1 MTTKMKKR
9 LILAVAAVFLAAA
22 ASAQTPE
29 YRRALDLY
37 GHGMYAE
44 AVQLLDRIPGSE
56 AEGYAALCAIELQSP
71 GFEKRVEAF
80 LDRWPESPLVPQ
92 VNFRWAQ
99 DLFDRGAYE
108 QAFYR
113 FNCVA
118 QDELMKDQVPE
129 YAYKKGYSAFGSGD
143 LTLARTI
150 LERMQSL
157 PASDYTA
164 PSQYS
169 LGYVCY
175 SQGDFREAADWFA
188 KSASDP
194 RFTQL
199 ANYYILEC
207 RFNEKDYDYVV
218 KFGEEIFNKIP
229 EDRQAHFARIMSE
242 AYLVLGDK
250 EKARS
255 YYQKNLEEK
264 TVRNRSDY
272 FYAGSVLYAVEDWQG
287 AVDNFGQMPERTD
300 SLGQIANYQMGYSYI
315 QLKNKVAALTAFKD
329 AAALDHNRDIQEDA
343 YFNYAKLAFDLNNDV
358 SAFNDYLKR
367 YDALSKGDQIYS
379 YMAMAALANH
389 DYEAAVAAYDNID
402 ELDPRMQSNYMKA
415 YFLRANQLIE
425 NGAWRDAVPHLKA
438 AAYYSPRQDPFNQLS
453 RYWIAES
460 YYRDGKYADARTVLM
475 DLYNLSALDGKK
487 EGDLIPYNIAYT
499 FFKEEDYP
507 AALKWFN
514 NYLGGRHDSNGS
526 DAETRIGDCYF
537 FQKDYTTAIAAFERK
552 LAEYPDVDDI
562 YPYFRAGVACGLVR
576 DFPRKVRFLER
587 VKNASPSAPYY
598 SEALYE
604 LGRAY
609 VSVGEPEDAVRAFRT
624 LRSSTDDP
632 DYATKALLELG
643 MIARNG
649 GDDAKALDYYK
660 QVATE
665 GGEYADDALLAIESI
680 YRTRQEPDA
689 YLAFVNSLGDKASRT
704 DAQKEDVYFSTAEE
718 IFLGGNYAK
727 AESTFKSYLEKYPQG
742 ARVAE
747 AEFYLGECYRGLG
760 DKEKAAD
767 YYASALGRG
776 LDGSFLE
783 SAYLR
788 LGDLNYSMQRYA
800 KSYDSYRKLQD
811 VSQLDD
817 NKYTASVGMM
827 RSAFKAREFEDAI
840 AAAQSVRSDRR
851 SSDDVKREADYVRA
865 KSCLGMSRRAEAY
878 GLFEQLAKDPST
890 DEGAEAAYLII
901 QDRFDRAE
909 FAGIEDKVYDF
920 SAKAAGQNYWL
931 AKAFIV
937 LGDTFAE
944 NGNMTQAKATFDS
957 IKSGYT
963 PYGPEDEVLDQVEL
977 RLRKLNK

>member
-1 MTTKMKKR
+1 MKKR

-22 ASAQTPE
+22 ASAQNPG

-37 GHGMYAE
+37 GNGMYAE
-44 AVQLLDRIPGSE
+44 AAQLLDRIPGSE

-71 GFEKRVEAF
+71 GYEKRAEAF
-80 LDRWPESPLVPQ
+80 LDRWPESLLVPQ
-92 VNFRWAQ
+92 VNYRWAL
-99 DLFDRGAYE
+99 DLFDRGVYD
-108 QAFYR
+108 QALYR
-113 FNCVA
+113 FNSVV
-118 QDELMKDQVPE
+118 QDELMKDQVAE

-143 LTLARTI
+143 LALAQTV
-150 LERMQSL
+150 LERMQNL
-157 PASDYTA
+157 PPSDYTA

-175 SQGDFREAADWFA
+175 SQGNFREAADWFA
-188 KSASDP
+188 KAAQDP

-207 RFNEKDYDYVV
+207 RFNEKDYNYVV

-272 FYAGSVLYAVEDWQG
+272 FYAGSVMYAVEDWQG

-300 SLGQIANYQMGYSYI
+300 SLGQIANYQLGYSYI
-315 QLKNKVAALTAFKD
+315 QLRNKVAALEAFKD
-329 AAALDHNRDIQEDA
+329 AAALPFNKDIQEDA

-358 SAFNDYLKR
+358 SAFNDYMKR

-389 DYEAAVAAYDNID
+389 DYEAAVAAYDNIE

-415 YFLRANQLIE
+415 YFLRANQLID
-425 NGAWRDAVPHLKA
+425 NGSWRDAVPHLKA

-460 YYRDGKYADARTVLM
+460 YFRDEKYADARSTLM
-475 DLYNLSALDGKK
+475 DLYNLSALDGKR

-499 FFKEEDYP
+499 FFKEGDYT
-507 AALKWFN
+507 AALRWFN
-514 NYLGGRHDSNGS
+514 NYLDGRHDAFGS

-552 LAEYPDVDDI
+552 LADYPDADDI
-562 YPYFRAGVACGLVR
+562 YPYFRAGVACGLVN

-587 VKNASPSAPYY
+587 VKQASPSAPYY
-598 SEALYE
+598 SEAMYE

-609 VSVGEPEDAVRAFRT
+609 VSVGENEDAIRTFRT
-624 LRSSTDDP
+624 LRSATDDP
-632 DYATKALLELG
+632 SYATKALLELG
-643 MIARNG
+643 MIARNA
-649 GDDAKALDYYK
+649 GDDAKALGYYK
-660 QVATE
+660 QVAE
-665 GGEYADDALLAIESI
+665 QGGDYADDALLAIESI

-689 YLAFVNSLGDKASRT
+689 YIAFVNSLGDKASRT
-704 DAQKEDVYFSTAEE
+704 EAQKEDVYFSTAEE

-727 AESTFKSYLEKYPQG
+727 AETTFRSYLEKYPEG

-747 AEFYLGECYRGLG
+747 AEFYLAECYRGLD

-767 YYASALGRG
+767 YYASALNRG
-776 LDGSFLE
+776 LEGSFLE
-783 SAYLR
+783 SAYMR
-788 LGDLNYSMQRYA
+788 LGDISYSMQRYPKA
-800 KSYDSYRKLQD
+800 FASYQKLLEI
-811 VSQLDD
+811 SQLDD
-817 NKYTASVGMM
+817 NKYAASVGMM
-827 RSAFKAREFEDAI
+827 RSAFKAREFEDAL
-840 AAAQSVRSDRR
+840 ASAQAVRSDRR
-851 SSDDVKREADYVRA
+851 SSDAVRREADYVRA

-878 GLFEQLAKDPST
+878 GIFEQLAKDPST

-909 FAGIEDKVYDF
+909 FAGIQDRVYDF
-920 SAKAAGQNYWL
+920 SAKASGQNYWL

-944 NGNMTQAKATFDS
+944 NGNMAQAKATFQS

-963 PYGPEDEVLDQVEL
+963 PYGPGDEVLDQVEL
-977 RLRKLNK
+977 RLRKL

>member
-1 MTTKMKKR
+1 MKKR

-22 ASAQTPE
+22 ASAQNPG

-44 AVQLLDRIPGSE
+44 AAQLLDRIPGSE

-71 GFEKRVEAF
+71 GYEKRAEAF
-80 LDRWPESPLVPQ
+80 LDRWPESLLVPQ
-92 VNFRWAQ
+92 VNYRWAL
-99 DLFDRGAYE
+99 DLFDRGVYD
-108 QAFYR
+108 QALYR
-113 FNCVA
+113 FNSVV
-118 QDELMKDQVPE
+118 QDELMKDQVAE

-143 LTLARTI
+143 LALAQTV
-150 LERMQSL
+150 LERMQNL
-157 PASDYTA
+157 PPSDYTA

-175 SQGDFREAADWFA
+175 SQGNFREAADWFA
-188 KSASDP
+188 KAAQDP

-207 RFNEKDYDYVV
+207 RFNEKDYNYVV

-272 FYAGSVLYAVEDWQG
+272 FYAGSVMYAVEDWQG

-300 SLGQIANYQMGYSYI
+300 SLGQIANYQLGYSYI
-315 QLKNKVAALTAFKD
+315 QLRNKVAALEAFKD
-329 AAALDHNRDIQEDA
+329 AAALPFNKDIQEDA

-358 SAFNDYLKR
+358 SAFNDYMKR
-367 YDALSKGDQIYS
+367 YDALAKGDQIYS

-402 ELDPRMQSNYMKA
+402 ELDPRMRSNYMKA

-425 NGAWRDAVPHLKA
+425 NGSWRDAVPHLKA
-438 AAYYSPRQDPFNQLS
+438 AAYYSSRQDPFNQLS
-453 RYWIAES
+453 RYWVAES
-460 YYRDGKYADARTVLM
+460 YFRDGKYADARTVLM
-475 DLYNLSALDGKK
+475 DLYNLSALDGKQ

-514 NYLGGRHDSNGS
+514 NYLNGRHDAAGS

-552 LAEYPDVDDI
+552 LADYPDADDI
-562 YPYFRAGVACGLVR
+562 YPYFRAGVASGLVR
-576 DFPRKVRFLER
+576 DFPRKVQFLER
-587 VKNASPSAPYY
+587 VKKASPSAPYY
-598 SEALYE
+598 SEAMYE

-609 VSVGEPEDAVRAFRT
+609 VSVGEPEDAVRTFRT

-632 DYATKALLELG
+632 AYATRALLELG

-649 GDDAKALDYYK
+649 GDDTKALEYYK

-665 GGEYADDALLAIESI
+665 GGEFADDALLAIESI

-689 YLAFVNSLGDKASRT
+689 YIAFVNSLGDKASRT
-704 DAQKEDVYFSTAEE
+704 EAQKEDVYFSTAEE

-727 AESTFKSYLEKYPQG
+727 AETTFRSYLEKYPEG

-747 AEFYLGECYRGLG
+747 AEFYLAECYRGLD

-767 YYASALGRG
+767 YYASALNRG
-776 LDGSFLE
+776 LEGSFLE
-783 SAYLR
+783 SAYMR
-788 LGDLNYSMQRYA
+788 LGDISYSMQRYPKA
-800 KSYDSYRKLQD
+800 FASYQKLLEI
-811 VSQLDD
+811 SQLDD
-817 NKYTASVGMM
+817 NKYAASVGMM
-827 RSAFKAREFEDAI
+827 RSAFKAREFEDAL
-840 AAAQSVRSDRR
+840 ASAQAVRSDRR
-851 SSDDVKREADYVRA
+851 SSDAVRREADYVRA

-878 GLFEQLAKDPST
+878 GIFEQLAKDPST

-909 FAGIEDKVYDF
+909 FAGIQDRVYDF
-920 SAKAAGQNYWL
+920 SAKASGQNYWL

-944 NGNMTQAKATFDS
+944 NGNMAQAKATFDS

>member
-1 MTTKMKKR
+1 MKKR
-9 LILAVAAVFLAAA
+9 LILALAAVLTVAA

-29 YRRALDLY
+29 YSRALELY

-44 AVQLLDRIPGSE
+44 AAQLLDRIPGSE
-56 AEGYAALCAIELQSP
+56 AEGYAALCALELQTP
-71 GFEKRVEAF
+71 GYEKKAEAF

-99 DLFDRGAYE
+99 DLFDRGDYE
-108 QAFYR
+108 GASYR
-113 FNCVA
+113 FSCVG
-118 QDELMKDQVPE
+118 QDELNPSQVPE
-129 YAYKKGYSAFGSGD
+129 YAFKRGYSAFGAGD
-143 LTLARTI
+143 LALSRML
-150 LERMQSL
+150 LEKMQNL
-157 PASDYTA
+157 PKSDYTA
-164 PSQYS
+164 PSQYQ

-175 SQGDFREAADWFA
+175 SLGDFREAADWFA
-188 KSASDP
+188 KAAEDP

-207 RFNEKDYDYVV
+207 RFNEKDYNYVI
-218 KFGEEIFNKIP
+218 KHGEEVFNQIP
-229 EDRQAHFARIMSE
+229 EDRRPHFARIMSE
-242 AYLVLGDK
+242 SYLVLGDK

-255 YYQKNLEEK
+255 YYQKNLADNAS
-264 TVRNRSDY
+264 RNRSDY

-287 AVDNFGQMPERTD
+287 AVDNFSQMPERTD
-300 SLGQIANYQMGYSYI
+300 SLGQIANYQMGWSYI
-315 QLKNKVAALTAFKD
+315 QLRNKVAALDAFKD
-329 AAALDHNRDIQEDA
+329 AAALGWNKDIQEDA

-358 SAFNDYLKR
+358 SAFNDYMKR

-415 YFLRANQLIE
+415 YFLRAKQLID

-438 AAYYSPRQDPFNQLS
+438 AAYYSPRQDAFNQLS

-460 YYRDGKYADARTVLM
+460 YFRDGKYEDARTVLM

-487 EGDLIPYNIAYT
+487 EGDQIPYDIAYT

-514 NYLGGRHDSNGS
+514 NYLGGRHDASGA

-552 LAEYPDVDDI
+552 LADYPDANDI
-562 YPYFRAGVACGLVR
+562 YPYYRAGVACGLVR
-576 DFPRKVRFLER
+576 DFPRKVQFLER
-587 VKNASPSAPYY
+587 VKKASPGVPYY
-598 SEALYE
+598 AEAMYE

-609 VSVGEPEDAVRAFRT
+609 VSVGEPEDAVRTFKT
-624 LRSSTDDP
+624 LRSATDDP
-632 DYATKALLELG
+632 DYATRALLELG

-649 GDDAKALDYYK
+649 GDDAKALEYYK
-660 QVATE
+660 QVATQ
-665 GGEYADDALLAIESI
+665 GGDYADDALLAIESI

-689 YLAFVNSLGDKASRT
+689 YLAFVNSLGDKAART
-704 DAQKEDVYFSTAEE
+704 DEQKEEVYFGTAEE
-718 IFLGGNYAK
+718 IFLGGNYGK
-727 AESTFKSYLEKYPQG
+727 AESTFRSYLEKYPEG
-742 ARVAE
+742 AKVAQ
-747 AEFYLGECYRGLG
+747 AQFYLGECYRGLG
-760 DKEKAAD
+760 DKEKAVDA
-767 YYASALGRG
+767 YNAALDRG

-783 SAYLR
+783 TAYLR
-788 LGDLNYSMQRYA
+788 LGDLNYSLQRYPKA
-800 KSYDSYRKLQD
+800 YASYLKLKD
-811 VSQLDD
+811 AAHLDD
-817 NKYTASVGMM
+817 NKSAASVGMM
-827 RSAFKAREFEDAI
+827 RSAFKAREYEDAL
-840 AAAQSVRSDRR
+840 AAAQTVRSDRA
-851 SSDDVKREADYVRA
+851 SSENLRREADYVRA

-878 GLFEQLAKDPST
+878 GIFEQLAKDPST
-890 DEGAEAAYLII
+890 AEGAEAAYLII
-901 QDRFDRAE
+901 QDKFDRAE
-909 FAGIEDKVYDF
+909 FDGIQDKVYDF
-920 SAKAAGQNYWL
+920 SAKASGQNYWL

-944 NGNMTQAKATFDS
+944 NGNMAQAKATFDS
-957 IKSGYT
+957 IKSGYK

>member
-1 MTTKMKKR
+1 MKKR
-9 LILAVAAVFLAAA
+9 LILALAAVLLAGA

-29 YRRALDLY
+29 YDRALELY

-44 AVQLLDRIPGSE
+44 AAQLLERIPGSE
-56 AEGYAALCAIELQSP
+56 AEGYAALCAIELQTP
-71 GFEKRVEAF
+71 GYEQRAEAF

-99 DLFDRGAYE
+99 DLFDRGLYGEAS
-108 QAFYR
+108 YR
-113 FNCVA
+113 FGCVT
-118 QDELMKDQVPE
+118 QDELMPGQVAE
-129 YAYKKGYSAFGSGD
+129 YAYKRGYSAFGSGD
-143 LTLARTI
+143 LALSRML
-150 LERMQSL
+150 LEKMQNL
-157 PASDYTA
+157 PPSDYTA

-175 SQGDFREAADWFA
+175 SLGDFREAADWFA
-188 KSASDP
+188 KSAVDP

-207 RFNEKDYDYVV
+207 RFNEKDYNYVI
-218 KFGEEIFNKIP
+218 KFGEDIYDKIP
-229 EDRQAHFARIMSE
+229 ADRQPHFARIMSE
-242 AYLVLGDK
+242 SYLVLGDK

-255 YYQKNLEEK
+255 YYQKNLADN
-264 TVRNRSDY
+264 TARNRSDW

-287 AVDNFGQMPERTD
+287 AVESFSQMPERTD
-300 SLGQIANYQMGYSYI
+300 SLGQIANYQLGYSYI
-315 QLKNKVAALTAFKD
+315 QLRNKVAALDAFKD
-329 AAALDHNRDIQEDA
+329 ASALSWNKDIQEDA
-343 YFNYAKLAFDLNNDV
+343 YFNYAKLA
-358 SAFNDYLKR
+358 
-367 YDALSKGDQIYS
+367 KGDQIYS

-415 YFLRANQLIE
+415 YFLRANQLIQ

-453 RYWIAES
+453 RYWVAES
-460 YYRDGKYADARTVLM
+460 YYRDGKYADARSVLM

-487 EGDLIPYNIAYT
+487 EGDLIPYDIAYT

-514 NYLGGRHDSNGS
+514 NYLAGRHDAQGA

-552 LAEYPDVDDI
+552 LADYPDPDDI
-562 YPYFRAGVACGLVR
+562 YPYYRAGVACGLVR
-576 DFPRKVRFLER
+576 DFPRKVQFLER
-587 VKNASPSAPYY
+587 VKKASPSAPYY
-598 SEALYE
+598 ADAMYE

-609 VSVGEPEDAVRAFRT
+609 VSVGEPEDAVRTFRT
-624 LRSSTDDP
+624 LRASTDDP
-632 DYATKALLELG
+632 DFSTRALLELG

-649 GDDAKALDYYK
+649 GDDAKALEYYK
-660 QVATE
+660 EVASQ
-665 GGEYADDALLAIESI
+665 GGDYADDALLAIESI

-704 DAQKEDVYFSTAEE
+704 DAQKEEVYFGTAEE

-727 AESTFKSYLEKYPQG
+727 AESTFRSYLEKYPEG
-742 ARVAE
+742 AKA
-747 AEFYLGECYRGLG
+747 AQASFYLGECYRGLG
-760 DKEKAAD
+760 DKEKAVDA
-767 YYASALGRG
+767 YTAALDRG

-783 SAYLR
+783 TAWLR
-788 LGDLNYSMQRYA
+788 LGDLSYSMQRYPKA
-800 KSYDSYRKLQD
+800 YSSYLKLRD
-811 VSQLDD
+811 VAQLDD
-817 NKYTASVGMM
+817 NKAAASVGLM
-827 RSAFKAREFEDAI
+827 RSAFKAREFEDAL
-840 AAAQSVRSDRR
+840 AAAQSVRSARG
-851 SSDDVKREADYVRA
+851 SSDDLRREADYVRA

-878 GLFEQLAKDPST
+878 GIFEQLAKDPST

-901 QDRFDRAE
+901 QDKFDRAE
-909 FAGIEDKVYDF
+909 FDGIQDKVYDF
-920 SAKAAGQNYWL
+920 SAKASGQNYWL

-944 NGNMTQAKATFDS
+944 NGNLAQAKATFDS

>member
-1 MTTKMKKR
+1 MKKR

-22 ASAQTPE
+22 ASAQNPE

-37 GHGMYAE
+37 EHGMYAE

-56 AEGYAALCAIELQSP
+56 AEGYAALCALELQSP
-71 GFEKRVEAF
+71 GYEERAEAF

-92 VNFRWAQ
+92 VNYRWAL

-108 QAFYR
+108 QANYR
-113 FNCVA
+113 FGCVA
-118 QDELMKDQVPE
+118 QDELFKDQIAE

-143 LTLARTI
+143 LDLARTI
-150 LERMQSL
+150 LERMQLL
-157 PASDYTA
+157 PPSDYTS

-175 SQGDFREAADWFA
+175 SQRDFREAAEWFA
-188 KSASDP
+188 KSAKDP

-218 KFGEEIFNKIP
+218 KFGEEIFKTIP
-229 EDRQAHFARIMSE
+229 ADRQSHFARLMSE

-255 YYQKNLEEK
+255 YYQKNLEENK
-264 TVRNRSDY
+264 VRNRSDY

-287 AVDNFGQMPERTD
+287 AVDNFSQMPERTD
-300 SLGQIANYQMGYSYI
+300 SLGQIANYQLGYSYI
-315 QLKNKVAALTAFKD
+315 QLHNKVAALDAFKE
-329 AAALDHNRDIQEDA
+329 AAALPFNKDIQEDA

-358 SAFNDYLKR
+358 SAFNDYMKR

-425 NGAWRDAVPHLKA
+425 NGSWRDAVPRLRT

-460 YYRDGKYADARTVLM
+460 YYRDGKYEDARTVLM

-514 NYLGGRHDSNGS
+514 NYLSGRHDTAGS

-537 FQKDYTTAIAAFERK
+537 FQKDYTTALAAFERK
-552 LAEYPDVDDI
+552 LADYPDPDDI
-562 YPYFRAGVACGLVR
+562 YPYFRAGVACGLVQ
-576 DFPRKVRFLER
+576 DFPRKVQFLER
-587 VKNASPSAPYY
+587 VKKASPSAPYY
-598 SEALYE
+598 SEAMYE

-609 VSVGEPEDAVRAFRT
+609 VSVGEPEDAVRTFRT
-624 LRSSTDDP
+624 LRSTTDDP
-632 DYATKALLELG
+632 AYATKALLELG

-649 GDDAKALDYYK
+649 GDDAKALEYYK

-689 YLAFVNSLGDKASRT
+689 YLAFVNSLGDKAART
-704 DAQKEDVYFSTAEE
+704 DAQKEEVYFSTAEE

-727 AESTFKSYLEKYPQG
+727 AETTFKSYLEKYPEG
-742 ARVAE
+742 AKVAE
-747 AEFYLGECYRGLG
+747 AQFYLGECYRGLG
-760 DKEKAAD
+760 DKEKAVDAFT
-767 YYASALGRG
+767 SALEQG
-776 LDGSFLE
+776 LEGSFLE

-788 LGDLNYSMQRYA
+788 LGDLSYSMQRYPKA
-800 KSYDSYRKLQD
+800 YASYLKLKD
-811 VSQLDD
+811 VAQLDD
-817 NKYTASVGMM
+817 NKHTASVGMM
-827 RSAFKAREFEDAI
+827 RSAFKAREFEDALD
-840 AAAQSVRSDRR
+840 AAQDVRTDRR
-851 SSDDVKREADYVRA
+851 SSDDLKREADYIRA

-878 GLFEQLAKDPST
+878 GIFDQLAKDPST

-909 FAGIEDKVYDF
+909 FDGIQDKVYDF
-920 SAKAAGQNYWL
+920 AAKASGQNYWL

-944 NGNMTQAKATFDS
+944 NGNMAQAKATFDS

>member
-1 MTTKMKKR
+1 MKKR
-9 LILAVAAVFLAAA
+9 LILAATAALLTVA

-44 AVQLLDRIPGSE
+44 AARLFDAVPGSE
-56 AEGYAALCAIELQSP
+56 AEGYAALCAIEMQAP
-71 GFEKRVEAF
+71 GYEKRAEAF

-108 QAFYR
+108 EASHR
-113 FNCVA
+113 FGCVS
-118 QDELMKDQVPE
+118 QSELMKSQVPE

-143 LTLARTI
+143 LTLSRML
-150 LERMQSL
+150 LENMQSL
-157 PASDYTA
+157 PYSEYTA

-188 KSASDP
+188 KAAEDP

-218 KFGEEIFNKIP
+218 KFGEELFNKVP
-229 EDRQAHFARIMSE
+229 ADRQPHFARIMSE
-242 AYLVLGDK
+242 SYLVLGDK

-264 TVRNRSDY
+264 AARTRSDW
-272 FYAGSVLYAVEDWQG
+272 FYAGSVLYGVEDWQG
-287 AVDNFGQMPERTD
+287 AVESFSQMPERTD

-315 QLKNKVAALTAFKD
+315 QLRNKVAALDAFKD
-329 AAALDHNRDIQEDA
+329 AAALSFNKDIQEDA

-358 SAFNDYLKR
+358 SAFNDYMKR

-389 DYEAAVAAYDNID
+389 DYEAAVAAYDNIE

-415 YFLRANQLIE
+415 YFLRANQLID
-425 NGAWRDAVPHLKA
+425 NGSWRDAVPHLKA

-460 YYRDGKYADARTVLM
+460 YFRDEKYADARSTLM
-475 DLYNLSALDGKK
+475 DLYNLSALDGKR

-499 FFKEEDYP
+499 FFKEGDYT
-507 AALKWFN
+507 AALRWFN
-514 NYLGGRHDSNGS
+514 NYLDGRHDAFGS

-552 LAEYPDVDDI
+552 LADYPDADDI
-562 YPYFRAGVACGLVR
+562 YPYFRAGVACGLVN

-587 VKNASPSAPYY
+587 VKQASPSAPYY
-598 SEALYE
+598 SEAMYE

-609 VSVGEPEDAVRAFRT
+609 VSVGENEDAIRTFRT
-624 LRSSTDDP
+624 LRSATDDP
-632 DYATKALLELG
+632 SYATKALLELG
-643 MIARNG
+643 MIARNA
-649 GDDAKALDYYK
+649 GDDAKALGYYK
-660 QVATE
+660 QVAE
-665 GGEYADDALLAIESI
+665 QGGDYADDALLAIESI

-727 AESTFKSYLEKYPQG
+727 AETTFKNYLEKYPEG

-767 YYASALGRG
+767 FYVSALDRG
-776 LDGSFLE
+776 LKGSFLE

-788 LGDLNYSMQRYA
+788 LGDLSYSMDRFGKAYNA
-800 KSYDSYRKLQD
+800 YDKLKD
-811 VSQLDD
+811 VAQLDD
-817 NKYTASVGMM
+817 NKSAATVGMM
-827 RSAFKAREFEDAI
+827 RSAYRAREFENAV
-840 AAAQSVRSDRR
+840 AAAQTVRTSRT
-851 SSDDVKREADYVRA
+851 SSDDLKREAEYIRA
-865 KSCLGMSRRAEAY
+865 KSLLGMSRRAEAY
-878 GLFEQLAKDPST
+878 GIFEQLAKDPST

-909 FAGIEDKVYDF
+909 FAGIEEKVYDF

-944 NGNMTQAKATFDS
+944 NGNMAQAKATFQS

-963 PYGPEDEVLDQVEL
+963 PYGPGDEVLDQVEL
-977 RLRKLNK
+977 RLRKL

>member
-1 MTTKMKKR
+1 MKKR
-9 LILAVAAVFLAAA
+9 LILAVAAVLLAAA

-44 AVQLLDRIPGSE
+44 AAQLLARIPGSE

-71 GFEKRVEAF
+71 GYGKVAEAF

-92 VNFRWAQ
+92 VGFRLAQ
-99 DLFDRGAYE
+99 DLFDRGAYPE
-108 QAFYR
+108 AFR
-113 FNCVA
+113 QFSGVA

-143 LTLARTI
+143 LELARTL

-157 PASDYTA
+157 PPSDYTA

-175 SQGDFREAADWFA
+175 SLGDFREAADWFA
-188 KSASDP
+188 KSAVDP

-218 KFGEEIFNKIP
+218 KFGEEIFDKIP
-229 EDRQAHFARIMSE
+229 ADRQSHFARLMSE

-264 TVRNRSDY
+264 SVRNRSDY

-287 AVDNFGQMPERTD
+287 AVDNFSQMPERTD

-315 QLKNKVAALTAFKD
+315 QLKNKVAALEAFKD
-329 AAALDHNRDIQEDA
+329 ASALAHNKDIQEDA

-358 SAFNDYLKR
+358 SAFYDYLKR
-367 YDALSKGDQIYS
+367 YDALSKGDRIYS

-425 NGAWRDAVPHLKA
+425 NGSWRDAVPHLKA

-460 YYRDGKYADARTVLM
+460 YFRDGKYADARTVLM
-475 DLYNLSALDGKK
+475 DLYNLSALDGKT
-487 EGDLIPYNIAYT
+487 EGNLIPYNLAYT
-499 FFKEEDYP
+499 FFKEGDYP

-514 NYLGGRHDSNGS
+514 NYLAGNHDTAGS
-526 DAETRIGDCYF
+526 DAETRIGDCHF
-537 FQKDYTTAIAAFERK
+537 FQKDYPAAIAAFERK
-552 LAEYPDVDDI
+552 LADYPDADDI
-562 YPYFRAGVACGLVR
+562 YPYFRAGVACGLVQ
-576 DFPRKVRFLER
+576 DFPRKVQFLER
-587 VKNASPSAPYY
+587 VKQASPSSPYY
-598 SEALYE
+598 SEAMYE

-609 VSVGEPEDAVRAFRT
+609 VSVGEPEDAVRTFRT
-624 LRSSTDDP
+624 LRSTTDDP
-632 DYATKALLELG
+632 SYATKALLELG

-649 GDDAKALDYYK
+649 GDDAKALEYYK
-660 QVATE
+660 QVAVN

-689 YLAFVNSLGDKASRT
+689 YLAFVNGLGDKASRT
-704 DAQKEDVYFSTAEE
+704 DAQKEAVYFSTAEE

-727 AESTFKSYLEKYPQG
+727 AETTFKNYLEKYPDG
-742 ARVAE
+742 AKA
-747 AEFYLGECYRGLG
+747 AQADFYLGECYRGMG
-760 DKEKAAD
+760 DKEKAVDA
-767 YYASALGRG
+767 YTSALGRG
-776 LDGSFLE
+776 LEGSFLE

-788 LGDLNYSMQRYA
+788 LGDLNYSMQRYPKA
-800 KSYDSYRKLQD
+800 YGSYLKLKD
-811 VSQLDD
+811 VAQLDD
-817 NKYTASVGMM
+817 NKYAASVGMM
-827 RSAFKAREFEDAI
+827 RSAYKAREFEDAL
-840 AAAQSVRSDRR
+840 AAAQSVRSDRN
-851 SSDDVKREADYVRA
+851 SSDDIRREADYIRA

-878 GLFEQLAKDPST
+878 GIFEQLAKDPST

-909 FAGIEDKVYDF
+909 FDGIQDKVYDF
-920 SAKAAGQNYWL
+920 AAKASGQNYWL

-944 NGNMTQAKATFDS
+944 NGNMAQAKATFDS
-957 IKSGYT
+957 IKSGYK

>member
-1 MTTKMKKR
+1 MKKR
-9 LILAVAAVFLAAA
+9 RILALAAVLLAAA

-44 AVQLLDRIPGSE
+44 AAQLLQRIPGSE
-56 AEGYAALCAIELQSP
+56 ADGYAALCALELQAP
-71 GFEKRVEAF
+71 GYGKTAEAF

-92 VNFRWAQ
+92 VNFRLAQ
-99 DLFDRGAYE
+99 DLFDKGDYPGAL
-108 QAFYR
+108 YR
-113 FNCVA
+113 FGCIG
-118 QDELMKDQVPE
+118 QDELMPSQVPE
-129 YAYKKGYSAFGSGD
+129 YIFKRAYSAFGTGD
-143 LTLARTI
+143 LELSRTL
-150 LERMQSL
+150 LEKMERL
-157 PASDYTA
+157 PQSDYTA
-164 PSQYS
+164 PAQYQ

-175 SQGDFREAADWFA
+175 SLGDFHEAADWFA
-188 KSASDP
+188 KAADDP
-194 RFTQL
+194 RFAEL
-199 ANYYILEC
+199 AKYYIIEC
-207 RFNEKDYDYVV
+207 RFNEKDYEYVV
-218 KFGEEIFNKIP
+218 KHGDEYFKSIP
-229 EDRQAHFARIMSE
+229 ADRQPHFARLMSE

-255 YYQKNLEEK
+255 YYQENLADNAS
-264 TVRNRSDY
+264 RNRSDY

-300 SLGQIANYQMGYSYI
+300 SLGQIANYQMGWSYI
-315 QLKNKVAALTAFKD
+315 QLRNKVAALDAFKD
-329 AAALDHNRDIQEDA
+329 AAALGFNKDIQEDA
-343 YFNYAKLAFDLNNDV
+343 YFNYAKLAFDLNNDT

-438 AAYYSPRQDPFNQLS
+438 AAYYSSRQDPFNQIS

-460 YYRDGKYADARTVLM
+460 YFRDGKYADARTVLM

-487 EGDLIPYNIAYT
+487 EGDQIPYDIAYT
-499 FFKEEDYP
+499 YFKEEDYP

-514 NYLGGRHDSNGS
+514 NYLGGRHDASGA

-537 FQKDYTTAIAAFERK
+537 FQKDYTTAIAAYERK
-552 LAEYPDVDDI
+552 LADYPDADDI
-562 YPYFRAGVACGLVR
+562 YPYYRAGVACGLVR
-576 DFPRKVRFLER
+576 DFPRKVQFLER
-587 VKNASPSAPYY
+587 VKKASPSAPYY
-598 SEALYE
+598 SEAMYE

-624 LRSSTDDP
+624 LRGSTDDP
-632 DYATKALLELG
+632 DYATRALLELG

-649 GDDAKALDYYK
+649 GDDAKALEYYK
-660 QVATE
+660 QVATQ
-665 GGEYADDALLAIESI
+665 GGDYADDALLAIESI

-689 YLAFVNSLGDKASRT
+689 YLAFVNSLGDKAART
-704 DAQKEDVYFSTAEE
+704 DEQKEEVYFGTAEE

-727 AESTFKSYLEKYPQG
+727 AESTFRSYLEKYPAG
-742 ARVAE
+742 DKVAQ
-747 AEFYLGECYRGLG
+747 AQFYLGECYRGLG
-760 DKEKAAD
+760 DKEKAVDA
-767 YYASALGRG
+767 YAAALERG

-783 SAYLR
+783 TAYLR
-788 LGDLNYSMQRYA
+788 LGDLNYSLQRYPKA
-800 KSYDSYRKLQD
+800 YASYLKLKD
-811 VSQLDD
+811 AAQLDD
-817 NKYTASVGMM
+817 NKSAASLGMM
-827 RSAFKAREFEDAI
+827 RSAFKAREYGDAL
-840 AAAQSVRSDRR
+840 AAAQSVRSDRA
-851 SSDDVKREADYVRA
+851 SSDDLRREADYVRA

-878 GLFEQLAKDPST
+878 GIFEQLAKDPST
-890 DEGAEAAYLII
+890 AEGAEAAYLII
-901 QDRFDRAE
+901 QDKFDRAE
-909 FAGIEDKVYDF
+909 FDGIQDKVYDF
-920 SAKAAGQNYWL
+920 SAKASGQNYWL

-944 NGNMTQAKATFDS
+944 NGNMAQAKATFDS
-957 IKSGYT
+957 IKSGYK

>member
-1 MTTKMKKR
+1 MKKR

-22 ASAQTPE
+22 TSAQTPG

-44 AVQLLDRIPGSE
+44 AAQLLDRIPGSE

-71 GFEKRVEAF
+71 GYEKRAEAF
-80 LDRWPESPLVPQ
+80 LDRWPESLLVPQ
-92 VNFRWAQ
+92 VNYRWAL
-99 DLFDRGAYE
+99 DLFDRGVYD
-108 QAFYR
+108 QALYR
-113 FNCVA
+113 FNSVM
-118 QDELMKDQVPE
+118 QDELMKDQVAE

-143 LTLARTI
+143 LALAQTI
-150 LERMQSL
+150 LERMQNL
-157 PASDYTA
+157 PPSDYTA

-175 SQGDFREAADWFA
+175 SQGNFHEAAEWFA
-188 KSASDP
+188 KAAQDP

-207 RFNEKDYDYVV
+207 RFNEKDYNYVV

-229 EDRQAHFARIMSE
+229 EDRQPHFARIMSE

-272 FYAGSVLYAVEDWQG
+272 FYAGSVMYAVEDWQG

-300 SLGQIANYQMGYSYI
+300 SLGQIANYQLGYSYI
-315 QLKNKVAALTAFKD
+315 QLRNKVAALEAFKD
-329 AAALDHNRDIQEDA
+329 AAALPFNKDIQEDA

-358 SAFNDYLKR
+358 SAFNDYMKR
-367 YDALSKGDQIYS
+367 YDALAKGDQIYS

-425 NGAWRDAVPHLKA
+425 NGSWRDAVPHLKA
-438 AAYYSPRQDPFNQLS
+438 AAYYSSRQDPFNQLS
-453 RYWIAES
+453 RYWVAES
-460 YYRDGKYADARTVLM
+460 YFRDGKYADARTVLL
-475 DLYNLSALDGKK
+475 DLYNLSALDGKP

-514 NYLGGRHDSNGS
+514 NYLGGRHDTAGS

-552 LAEYPDVDDI
+552 LADYPDADDI
-562 YPYFRAGVACGLVR
+562 YPYFRAGVASGLVR
-576 DFPRKVRFLER
+576 DFPRKVQFLER
-587 VKNASPSAPYY
+587 VKKASPSAPYY
-598 SEALYE
+598 SEAMYE

-609 VSVGEPEDAVRAFRT
+609 VSVGEPEDAVRTFRT

-632 DYATKALLELG
+632 AYATRALLELG

-649 GDDAKALDYYK
+649 GDDAKALEYYK

-665 GGEYADDALLAIESI
+665 GGEFADDALLAIESI

-704 DAQKEDVYFSTAEE
+704 EAQKEDVYFSTAEE

-727 AESTFKSYLEKYPQG
+727 AESTFRSYLEKYPEG

-747 AEFYLGECYRGLG
+747 AEFYLAECYRGLD

-767 YYASALGRG
+767 YYASALDRG
-776 LDGSFLE
+776 LEGSFLE
-783 SAYLR
+783 SAYMR
-788 LGDLNYSMQRYA
+788 LGDISYSMQRYPKA
-800 KSYDSYRKLQD
+800 YASYQKLQE

-817 NKYTASVGMM
+817 NKYAAAVGMM

-840 AAAQSVRSDRR
+840 ASAQAVRSDRR
-851 SSDDVKREADYVRA
+851 SSDAVRREADYVRA

-878 GLFEQLAKDPST
+878 GIFEQLAKDPST

-909 FAGIEDKVYDF
+909 FAGIQDRVYDF
-920 SAKAAGQNYWL
+920 SAKASGQNYWL

-944 NGNMTQAKATFDS
+944 NGNMAQAKATFDS